1 MKPHVSA
8 NQLAS
13 FLTAK
18 TPERKLA
25 LVRAVR
31 RAAFS
36 DKGYPPYYSSLKKPA
51 RSFLASGA
59 RDPSP
64 LIRLIEAMAEQ
75 TGKTWHKT
83 DARITAEAAKALM
96 KLAPKLRALDVDF
109 VHPAPGIKAKLE
121 FPEIDVL
128 LRPDMFVE
136 KRQAGAVRVGAM
148 RIYTAK
154 NSNYEIGAK
163 GAELVAAMQH
173 QWLLRITSGA
183 TMPDGELCM
192 VVECFQQ
199 RITRAPSDTTEL
211 MGRVEHGCREFMR
224 LWHGLDS
231 RNAA

>member
-25 LVRAVR
+25 IVRAAR
-31 RAAFS
+31 RAALS
-36 DKGYPPYYSSLKKPA
+36 DKGYPPFYNSLKKPA
-51 RSFLASGA
+51 RAFLATGS
-59 RDPSP
+59 RDPAALDS
-64 LIRLIEAMAEQ
+64 LIARMAAR
-75 TGKTWHKT
+75 TGRTWHKT
-83 DARITAEAAKALM
+83 DARVTAEAAKALI
-96 KLAPKLRALDVDF
+96 KLAPKLRALDVEF
-109 VHPAPGIKAKLE
+109 VLPKPGVKAKID

-128 LRPDMFVE
+128 VSPHMLVE
-136 KRQAGAVRVGAM
+136 KRCAGAIRIGAM
-148 RIYTAK
+148 RFYTAK
-154 NSNYEIGAK
+154 ESAYELGPK

-173 QWLLRITSGA
+173 QWLLRVATGA

-199 RITRAPSDTTEL
+199 RITQAPSDTSNL
-211 MGRVEHGCREFMR
+211 MKQIDQGCRDFMR

-231 RNAA
+231 RDAA